1 MNLLFDFTVDKATAT
16 IHITREFAAD
26 LDLVWDA
33 FTRSEILDQWMGPK
47 PWRVQTKEMDF
58 REGGRWLY
66 AMVSPENPEN
76 VVARYSLVEYIEIR
90 PKSGFTTRNS
100 FCDENGDP
108 INKVFTSSITTNSF
122 KAGADKT
129 TVNIVKKM
137 ASLSE
142 LEQFIAG
149 GYFKE
154 GAAMGYRNLDEY
166 LLTLVTLRKSN
177 K

>member
-1 MNLLFDFTVDKATAT
+1 MNLLFDFTVDKATNT

-33 FTRSEILDQWMGPK
+33 FTKSEILDQWMGPK

-66 AMVSPENPEN
+66 AMVSPENVN
-76 VVARYSLVEYIEIR
+76 VAGRYSLVEYIRIQ
-90 PKSGFTTRNS
+90 PKTSFTTKNS
-100 FCDENGDP
+100 FSDENGDP
-108 INKVFTSSITTNSF
+108 IESGFTSSITTNSF
-122 KAGADKT
+122 KAGAEIT
-129 TVNIVKKM
+129 TVQIVKKM

-142 LEQFIAG
+142 LEQFIAM
-149 GYFKE
+149 GYKE
-154 GAAMGYRNLDEY
+154 GMAVVMGNLDEY
-166 LLTLVTLRKSN
+166 LLTLVTN